1 MHSVTS
7 NAVYNKTVMSIE
19 NVTSKINDATST
31 NPWTAPHNGIVFVRA
46 TVTATNTNN
55 KVYYVKDKTLNYEY
69 GNYNKQGEQT
79 FSFSFPIIKGNE
91 YYRGSSQNINNVQ
104 IRALYIGD

>member
-1 MHSVTS
+1 MYVETVTS
-7 NAVYNKTVMSIE
+7 G
-19 NVTSKINDATST
+19 INDATST
-31 NPWTAPHNGIVFVRA
+31 NPWTAPHSGIVFVRA

-91 YYRGSSQNINNVQ
+91 YYRGSFQNINNVQ